1 MTTDPTIAIRPR
13 ILTDGSKVFD
23 LLLTQDDHQIVLGLY
38 TGTTNP
44 TAAAH
49 RAADALADAL
59 ERHTMAAI
67 TRDYQ

>member
-1 MTTDPTIAIRPR
+1 MHSDPTIDIRTR

-23 LLLTQDDHQIVLGLY
+23 ILLTQDDHQIVLGLY

-49 RAADALADAL
+49 RAATAIADAI
-59 ERHTMAAI
+59 ERHTLAAV
-67 TRDYQ
+67 TRAYQ